1 MKKRIYRSRKE
12 KLVGGVCGGIS
23 NYFDVDPVLIRLI
36 FLALLLIGGYTILA
50 YLVAW
55 VIIPKEPIVK
65 AEVKKEVNVEE
76 VKIWLYKRQ

>member
-36 FLALLLIGGYTILA
+36 FLALLLIGGYTVLA
-50 YLVAW
+50 YIIAW
-55 VIIPKEPIVK
+55 IIIPNEPKLEPKKEIKVEKVK
-65 AEVKKEVNVEE
+65 AEVTE
-76 VKIWLYKRQ
+76 